1 MTIPLIL
8 SVIFQLFWNLNA
20 KFKISCSCTN
30 VFFYNNVGSM
40 LKTLCIISLGDKPVW
55 HFTEKTAFPF
65 RVTVVGKKT
74 DTKNVLKKVLQD
86 VSSIEVKF
94 CY

>member
-1 MTIPLIL
+1 
-8 SVIFQLFWNLNA
+8 
-20 KFKISCSCTN
+20 
-30 VFFYNNVGSM
+30 M
-40 LKTLCIISLGDKPVW
+40 LKTCIIFLGDKPVW

-86 VSSIEVKF
+86 VSSVEVKF

>member
-8 SVIFQLFWNLNA
+8 SVIFQLFWNLNV

-40 LKTLCIISLGDKPVW
+40 LKTLCIIFLGDKPVW
-55 HFTEKTAFPF
+55 HFTEETVFPF
-65 RVTVVGKKT
+65 RVAVVGKKT
-74 DTKNVLKKVLQD
+74 DTKKVPQD